1 MLVVRIRYIL
11 EFLVAAPI
19 IFQML
24 RLTIRLVAAI
34 VRGPIADNCP
44 ICASDRTRP
53 SMPQVANLI
62 LPASIAARR
71 CENCDSR
78 YFALRSVNY
87 VRRMQTAKAAVPTQ
101 SRPVPRL
108 TRSEV

>member
-19 IFQML
+19 IFQMF
-24 RLTIRLVAAI
+24 RMTIRLVAA
-34 VRGPIADNCP
+34 VARGPVADKCP
-44 ICASDRTRP
+44 ICASNRTRP
-53 SMPQVANLI
+53 SMPHLSDLI
-62 LPASIAARR
+62 LPAFIAARR

-87 VRRMQTAKAAVPTQ
+87 VRRAQPAKAAAPRQ
-101 SRPVPRL
+101 SRPLPGL